1 MRFNNNQKNN
11 HNHNQKNNQLNHIF
25 TDFEKYMFTN
35 ESILLLNESNKPDN
49 NNILKNDNIKSNSLK
64 KEINKNNK
72 NNNINNIIKNEFSL
86 YTPFQKDKLF
96 WCFYIILHGFNEYEL
111 HHSDYYIT
119 EKNFKISSV
128 EKLRSMKPQIK
139 EMKLKMKFNEIE
151 DELVNQS
158 QITLK
163 GLDALCFIYKVS
175 IVVISGK
182 TYCDIDF
189 NGLDNDNDNLK
200 KGIIIQTS
208 KDTKEYSIRYSNN
221 NNKDKDKDKDKD
233 QDEVYLTNVRNTFW
247 KIENVQKPLNAVSGY
262 TIKELHTICSKLDI
276 PIVSELGKNKTKPV
290 LYQEIL
296 SKL

>member
-1 MRFNNNQKNN
+1 MRFNNNQNN
-11 HNHNQKNNQLNHIF
+11 NNQNNNNQLNHIF

-35 ESILLLNESNKPDN
+35 ESILLLNEFDKPEN
-49 NNILKNDNIKSNSLK
+49 NNNFLKNDNIKSNSLK
-64 KEINKNNK
+64 KVINKNEND
-72 NNNINNIIKNEFSL
+72 FSL

-128 EKLRSMKPQIK
+128 EKLRSMKTQIK

-163 GLDALCFIYKVS
+163 GLEALCFIHKVS
-175 IVVISGK
+175 FVVISGK

-189 NGLDNDNDNLK
+189 NGMDNNDNLK

-221 NNKDKDKDKDKD
+221 NENNKD

-262 TIKELHTICSKLDI
+262 TIKELHTICNKLDI
-276 PIVSELGKNKTKPV
+276 LIVSELGKNKTKPV

>member
-1 MRFNNNQKNN
+1 
-11 HNHNQKNNQLNHIF
+11 
-25 TDFEKYMFTN
+25 
-35 ESILLLNESNKPDN
+35 
-49 NNILKNDNIKSNSLK
+49 
-64 KEINKNNK
+64 
-72 NNNINNIIKNEFSL
+72 
-86 YTPFQKDKLF
+86 
-96 WCFYIILHGFNEYEL
+96 
-111 HHSDYYIT
+111 
-119 EKNFKISSV
+119 
-128 EKLRSMKPQIK
+128 MKPQIK

-189 NGLDNDNDNLK
+189 NGLDNDNNDNNTNNNNNLK
-200 KGIIIQTS
+200 KGIIVQTS
-208 KDTKEYSIRYSNN
+208 KDTKEYSIRYSIRYSNN
-221 NNKDKDKDKDKD
+221 NNENNKD
-233 QDEVYLTNVRNTFW
+233 QGQDQVYLTNVRNTFW

-276 PIVSELGKNKTKPV
+276 PIVNELGKNKIKPV

>member
-64 KEINKNNK
+64 KEYNNINKNENENK
-72 NNNINNIIKNEFSL
+72 NENKSILF
-86 YTPFQKDKLF
+86 TPCEKDKLF

-128 EKLRSMKPQIK
+128 EKLRSMKTQIK

-189 NGLDNDNDNLK
+189 NNLDNNLDNNDNLK

-221 NNKDKDKDKDKD
+221 NNENNKDKD
-233 QDEVYLTNVRNTFW
+233 QDQVYLTNVRNTFW

-276 PIVSELGKNKTKPV
+276 PFVSELGKNKTKPV
-290 LYQEIL
+290 LYEEIL

>member
-1 MRFNNNQKNN
+1 MHLNNNQINNHYQINNYYQKNN
-11 HNHNQKNNQLNHIF
+11 KLNNQLNHIF

-49 NNILKNDNIKSNSLK
+49 NNNFLKNDNIKSNSLK
-64 KEINKNNK
+64 KESNNINKNK
-72 NNNINNIIKNEFSL
+72 SGLF
-86 YTPFQKDKLF
+86 TPFEKDKLF

-128 EKLRSMKPQIK
+128 EKLRSMKTQIK
-139 EMKLKMKFNEIE
+139 EMKLKIKFNEIE

-189 NGLDNDNDNLK
+189 NGLYNDNDNLK

-221 NNKDKDKDKDKD
+221 NNENNKDQG

-262 TIKELHTICSKLDI
+262 TIKELHTICSKLGI

>member
-64 KEINKNNK
+64 KESNNINKNENK
-72 NNNINNIIKNEFSL
+72 NENEFSL

-111 HHSDYYIT
+111 HQSDYYIT

-175 IVVISGK
+175 FVVISGK

-189 NGLDNDNDNLK
+189 NNLDNNDNDNLK

-221 NNKDKDKDKDKD
+221 NENNKDHD
-233 QDEVYLTNVRNTFW
+233 QVYLTNVRNTFW

-262 TIKELHTICSKLDI
+262 TIKELHTICNKLDI
-276 PIVSELGKNKTKPV
+276 LIVSELGKNKTKPV

>member
-49 NNILKNDNIKSNSLK
+49 NNI
-64 KEINKNNK
+64 NKNENENK
-72 NNNINNIIKNEFSL
+72 NENKSILF
-86 YTPFQKDKLF
+86 TPCEKDKLF

-221 NNKDKDKDKDKD
+221 NNENNKDQG

-276 PIVSELGKNKTKPV
+276 PFVSELGKNKTKPV
-290 LYQEIL
+290 LYEEIL

>member
-64 KEINKNNK
+64 KEYNNINKNENK
-72 NNNINNIIKNEFSL
+72 SILF
-86 YTPFQKDKLF
+86 TPCEKDKLF

-128 EKLRSMKPQIK
+128 EKLRSMKTQIK

-221 NNKDKDKDKDKD
+221 NNENNNNENNKDKHQD
-233 QDEVYLTNVRNTFW
+233 QVYLTNVRNTFW

-262 TIKELHTICSKLDI
+262 TIKELHTICNKLDI
-276 PIVSELGKNKTKPV
+276 LIVSELGKNKTKPV

>member
-64 KEINKNNK
+64 KEYNNINKNENENK
-72 NNNINNIIKNEFSL
+72 NENKSILF
-86 YTPFQKDKLF
+86 TPCEKDKLF

-221 NNKDKDKDKDKD
+221 NNENNKDKD
-233 QDEVYLTNVRNTFW
+233 QDQVYLTNVRNTFW